1 MATRVT
7 ATPAAMPRAKH
18 SPPPQASMS
27 APTQH
32 IHSFKGS
39 KWSRLQKTDTSF
51 MPHRK
56 SLIGSDQP
64 SSTLL
69 AQEILHCES
78 DHRGE
83 SPALLRSTMHDD
95 HGCYMVISIELPV
108 SHADAYHAWIH
119 LSEAPY
125 FMKGLDECSSCPSKR
140 DTWRVSTPVEEF
152 SWRANV
158 VGNVPPEKIT
168 WEKRAD
174 ITHGNFGSIAFEP
187 VEEERCRLMIQIAFD
202 MDAANRR
209 LGDPMPSIAPL
220 LEDCLRRFMDL
231 VRASS
236 SC

>member
-1 MATRVT
+1 
-7 ATPAAMPRAKH
+7 
-18 SPPPQASMS
+18 MS

-32 IHSFKGS
+32 IDNLIGS
-39 KWSRLQKTDTSF
+39 KWSHLQKTDASVMTHRTS
-51 MPHRK
+51 
-56 SLIGSDQP
+56 LVGCNQP
-64 SSTLL
+64 SSKLL

-78 DHRGE
+78 DHHGE
-83 SPALLRSTMHDD
+83 SPALLRSTMHDN
-95 HGCYMVISIELPV
+95 HGSYMVISIDLPA
-108 SHADAYHAWIH
+108 SQKDAYHAWVH
-119 LSEAPY
+119 FSDAPY

-168 WEKRAD
+168 WEKRAG
-174 ITHGNFGSIAFEP
+174 ITHANFGSIAFEP
-187 VEEERCRLMIQIAFD
+187 VAKERCRLMLQIAFD

-220 LEDCLRRFMDL
+220 LEGCLRRFMDL